1 VNHIIN
7 HYDQI
12 AFPYGMESRYDSDHV
27 TLNREAKLSSPPSKI
42 TDRQVVEFL
51 TTNSKKY
58 QDLLEIVVE
67 SAREI
72 ADHSETSGR
81 VYRIYTRADKQTGN
95 IFKDIW
101 KIVEKC
107 NAILTENSGFHIS
120 ELGDI
125 IGATIVVV
133 YPSDINLVR
142 GLIDKRIEEG
152 KFKSHSNTVA
162 TSQSNEFF
170 GEEKRSRGY
179 YAHHYQL
186 EVGDNSS
193 LPRLKNARC
202 ELQIKTV
209 LHDAWGAKTHDLT
222 YKRAG
227 ALDAR
232 MNRQVEVLG
241 DVLAGLD
248 QQSELLRHI
257 IEGRW
262 ALDERKARVAKS
274 ALLKKTLSDE
284 DPSRQAGYL
293 ALRQRIIDSESW
305 LANKPTQDPDLQ
317 QLILDLDSFCDRGN
331 YDHSICQLFCL
342 LAQFARTVDLGKLAI
357 DRVNS
362 WLFRATSPLER
373 SRAFQLLAL
382 ANFNFG
388 DKVESVGFLQRAIDD
403 WRRNRSTMTALLAD
417 TIELE
422 MRNSLAYILADL
434 ADSDAG
440 QKMRAKERA
449 PHELKEAK
457 QIAERIRISEPR
469 QKLPPLVEAMLKD
482 TEGAMGIA
490 TAENPAGVREGL
502 QSCRNA
508 LDLLKE
514 LPGDE
519 AKEFG
524 AFFELHEM
532 RAFQRILD
540 LEQELGVSRFV

>member
-1 VNHIIN
+1 MTTTLAPVSNDAAIEEAVTAQEREPGGGLICV
-7 HYDQI
+7 
-12 AFPYGMESRYDSDHV
+12 PDSF
-27 TLNREAKLSSPPSKI
+27 TI
-42 TDRQVVEFL
+42 THRVAI
-51 TTNSKKY
+51 TA
-58 QDLLEIVVE
+58 
-67 SAREI
+67 SAVRR
-72 ADHSETSGR
+72 GLP
-81 VYRIYTRADKQTGN
+81 V
-95 IFKDIW
+95 
-101 KIVEKC
+101 
-107 NAILTENSGFHIS
+107 
-120 ELGDI
+120 
-125 IGATIVVV
+125 IGL
-133 YPSDINLVR
+133 PDLVR
-142 GLIDKRIEEG
+142 AGEG

-362 WLFRATSPLER
+362 WLFRAT
-373 SRAFQLLAL
+373 F
-382 ANFNFG
+382 
-388 DKVESVGFLQRAIDD
+388 
-403 WRRNRSTMTALLAD
+403 TA
-417 TIELE
+417 
-422 MRNSLAYILADL
+422 
-434 ADSDAG
+434 
-440 QKMRAKERA
+440 
-449 PHELKEAK
+449 
-457 QIAERIRISEPR
+457 
-469 QKLPPLVEAMLKD
+469 
-482 TEGAMGIA
+482 
-490 TAENPAGVREGL
+490 
-502 QSCRNA
+502 
-508 LDLLKE
+508 
-514 LPGDE
+514 
-519 AKEFG
+519 
-524 AFFELHEM
+524 
-532 RAFQRILD
+532 
-540 LEQELGVSRFV
+540 